1 MVNSRKNVFDLLAVP
16 GSRVESRAGLLSPA
30 PDMNLPWS
38 TAVTLLHSLPGT
50 HVVAS
55 DYQVDSC
62 SITALVCR

>member
-1 MVNSRKNVFDLLAVP
+1 MCLTCSLFPVAGWNLVP
-16 GSRVESRAGLLSPA
+16 ACSVLP

-62 SITALVCR
+62 SITALVCQ